1 MHLKSKKKFQNFL
14 VSDLEE
20 ILARNHF
27 DLNKFEGG
35 TVLIAGA
42 NGFIGSWLTALF
54 LYSKQELKLN
64 FEIGVI
70 CRDLKKFHQKF
81 KIEQKEVSFFHEFD
95 LNLTES
101 TQKKFNQNYDFVFN
115 CASNANYAKHLDN
128 EKVTENLIALTHSDR
143 NKPNFINMSSG
154 AVYGEKLATH
164 ALILESRSLP
174 SSISHLSQYSRDKI
188 YSEKVVSKESALNRI
203 NGANARLFTF
213 YGPHFP
219 LDSYYAIGNFMQD
232 AVKQTRIVVKGNPET
247 VRSYL
252 YPTDLISAILR
263 LSISPTLEN
272 IHIGSKQ
279 GISMRNLAKLI
290 SASFGSSGI
299 QFLESEEPSN
309 FYVPDTSN
317 SERYLGI
324 YETVNLEEGLAR
336 WAQWLF

>member
-1 MHLKSKKKFQNFL
+1 MHLNTKKKFQNYL
-14 VSDLEE
+14 VSDLQE
-20 ILARNHF
+20 ILTRNHF
-27 DLNKFEGG
+27 DLNKFQGR

-54 LYSKQELKLN
+54 LYSKQELNLN
-64 FEIGVI
+64 FEVGVI

-81 KIEQKEVSFFHEFD
+81 TIKQKEVSFFHEFD

-101 TQKKFNQNYDFVFN
+101 IQKKINENYDLVFN
-115 CASNANYAKHLDN
+115 CASSANYAKHLAN
-128 EKVTENLIALTHSDR
+128 EKVTENLIALIHSER

-154 AVYGEKLATH
+154 AVYGEKSSTR
-164 ALILESRSLP
+164 ALILERSSLP
-174 SSISHLSQYSRDKI
+174 SSISHLSQYTRDKI
-188 YSEKVVSKESALNRI
+188 DSEKVVSRESALNRI

-263 LSISPTLEN
+263 LSINPTLEI
-272 IHIGSKQ
+272 IHIGSKH
-279 GISMRNLAKLI
+279 GISMGDLAKLI
-290 SASFGSSGI
+290 STSFGSSEI
-299 QFLESEEPSN
+299 QFLESEDNAN

-317 SERYLGI
+317 SERHLGI
-324 YETVNLEEGLAR
+324 YETVNLDEGLAR
-336 WAQWLF
+336 WARWLF